1 MYTTVYTSVW
11 LTKALSSLVPGSS
24 SSCVRLHR
32 FALGG
37 RERFFSV
44 GFLFRTS
51 TWRRLWRCIL
61 LRCSTLAFLLYNW
74 IGFLLW
80 LDTMWKPQALCP
92 WTQLNKPKLYVYNHR
107 RKWWNTVSH
116 LGIFQ
121 ASGPKCQCV
130 LVLGVVI
137 FPHNGRSVD
146 FGSASPIGSACRSPF
161 QCVIVLVCSRLPI
174 INQVR
179 FVTYGRV
186 SRATTMLLPL
196 RMVIPPDLSKY
207 KLLYFAPLPIFRLP
221 LVMCHDNSVNVFL
234 YPSSA
239 NIPMETRILLRSG
252 TCLTGCRV
260 IALPFGSRMGISP
273 IPAIRHSCPLPSQTM
288 LSAPTE

>member
-1 MYTTVYTSVW
+1 M
-11 LTKALSSLVPGSS
+11 
-24 SSCVRLHR
+24 
-32 FALGG
+32 
-37 RERFFSV
+37 
-44 GFLFRTS
+44 
-51 TWRRLWRCIL
+51 
-61 LRCSTLAFLLYNW
+61 
-74 IGFLLW
+74 
-80 LDTMWKPQALCP
+80 
-92 WTQLNKPKLYVYNHR
+92 
-107 RKWWNTVSH
+107 SH

-239 NIPMETRILLRSG
+239 NIPTETRILLRSG